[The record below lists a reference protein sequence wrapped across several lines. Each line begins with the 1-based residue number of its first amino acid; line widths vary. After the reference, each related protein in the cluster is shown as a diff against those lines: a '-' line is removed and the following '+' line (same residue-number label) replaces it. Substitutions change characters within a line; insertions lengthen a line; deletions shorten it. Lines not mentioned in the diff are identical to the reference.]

1 MKVYFRR
8 FDCILVVR
16 LKLRE
21 NSGPFFYKILDTK
34 ITDYKRMFLP
44 SKNTLTK
51 SHCFLI
57 ESQLFNDFVTLTWP
71 ATIVDIR
78 VLFVVWHMYRS
89 SRFSAVILV
98 LFLGLFFS
106 SSSCWNIQMCICKA
120 KLAACLW
127 TEATGKDFFEAACY
141 SLTVHQWNL
150 NFKTLNNWN
159 KVYSQIL
166 FLLFSTIFL
175 LKLLLFFYYW
185 LTEQLQFMR
194 QKHIVPLEGA
204 F

>member
-1 MKVYFRR
+1 M
-8 FDCILVVR
+8 
-16 LKLRE
+16 
-21 NSGPFFYKILDTK
+21 TW
-34 ITDYKRMFLP
+34 
-44 SKNTLTK
+44 
-51 SHCFLI
+51 
-57 ESQLFNDFVTLTWP
+57 TWP
-71 ATIVDIR
+71 ATIVDII
-78 VLFVVWHMYRS
+78 VLSVVWHKYRP

-106 SSSCWNIQMCICKA
+106 NSSCWNIQMCICKA

-127 TEATGKDFFEAACY
+127 TEATCKDFFEAACH

-159 KVYSQIL
+159 KVDSQLL

-175 LKLLLFFYYW
+175 LKLLLLFYYW
-185 LTEQLQFMR
+185 LTEQSQFMG
-194 QKHIVPLEGA
+194 QKHTVPLEGA